1 MSIIMPSYAPIE
13 VAPQPF
19 PPLYGS
25 TIYFSTPPSTQSV
38 FVSLSNNTIALY
50 IPLGQG
56 SWEMAMVNQYNTDLE
71 YTYYTNQKKAVSCA
85 YANISGQVSSTMF
98 YPDISS
104 GVLTETNVNVQ
115 GVLCDYY
122 AGSSTCIVA
131 TNLESPFCGP
141 FRYYQAVSTAYPYM
155 LEVLVGNTTIAAVY
169 MNFTTNVSQS
179 AFHVPPRS
187 SCSSSSNCSEPCP
200 LSPVKTILDIPICNP
215 ACTAACACILMTLS
229 DTSL

>member
-38 FVSLSNNTIALY
+38 FVSLANNTIALY

-229 DTSL
+229 L